1 MDVSMPEST
10 SHIPTEQSSPKSFGI
25 VFSIVFLIV
34 ALYPLVNSEGLR
46 IWALIVSVVFLL
58 LAFVTPKVLTLPNK
72 LWFKFGMLLGSIIAP
87 IVMALVYFVTV
98 LPTGLIMRL
107 LGKDLLK
114 QKLDKNAK
122 SYWIERSEPMGSMKN
137 QF

>member
-1 MDVSMPEST
+1 MSESSSNT
-10 SHIPTEQSSPKSFGI
+10 PIEQSSPKSFGI

-34 ALYPLVNSEGLR
+34 SLYPLTNSEGLS
-46 IWALIVSVVFLL
+46 IWAIIVSTIFLL
-58 LAFVTPKVLTLPNK
+58 LAFAAPKTLATPNK
-72 LWFKFGMLLGSIIAP
+72 LWLKFGILLGSIIAP
-87 IVMALVYFVTV
+87 IVMAFVYFITV

>member
-1 MDVSMPEST
+1 MSEISSHVS
-10 SHIPTEQSSPKSFGI
+10 TEQSSEKSFGV

-34 ALYPLVNSEGLR
+34 ALYPLINSESLR
-46 IWALIVSVVFLL
+46 IWALVVSTIFFL
-58 LAFVTPKVLTLPNK
+58 LAFLAPQVLVLPNK
-72 LWFKFGMLLGSIIAP
+72 LWFKFGLLLGSIIAP
-87 IVMALVYFVTV
+87 IVMAMVYFITV
-98 LPTGLIMRL
+98 LPTGIIMRF

-114 QKLDKNAK
+114 QKLDNNAK

>member
-1 MDVSMPEST
+1 MTEISRHVS
-10 SHIPTEQSSPKSFGI
+10 TEQSSEKSFGV

-34 ALYPLVNSEGLR
+34 ALYPLINSESLR
-46 IWALIVSVVFLL
+46 IWALAVSIIFFL
-58 LAFVTPKVLTLPNK
+58 LAFLAPKILVLPNK
-72 LWFKFGMLLGSIIAP
+72 FWFKFGLLLGSIVAP
-87 IVMALVYFVTV
+87 IVMAFVYFVTV

-122 SYWIERSEPMGSMKN
+122 SYWVKRSEPMGSMKN

>member
-1 MDVSMPEST
+1 MSENNS
-10 SHIPTEQSSPKSFGI
+10 QSSTGQSSEKSFGI

-34 ALYPLVNSEGLR
+34 ALYPLTNFKDIHL
-46 IWALIVSVVFLL
+46 WAIIVSAVFLI
-58 LAFVTPKVLTLPNK
+58 LAFVAPNVLSLPNK
-72 LWFKFGMLLGSIIAP
+72 LWFKFGIMLGSIFTP
-87 IVMALVYFVTV
+87 IVMALVYFLTV

-122 SYWIERSEPMGSMKN
+122 SYWINRTEPLGSMKN
-137 QF
+137 QFKEFY

>member
-1 MDVSMPEST
+1 MSEID
-10 SHIPTEQSSPKSFGI
+10 SHISTEQSSEKSFGV

-34 ALYPLVNSEGLR
+34 ALYPLINSEGLR
-46 IWALIVSVVFLL
+46 IWALVVSIIFFL
-58 LAFVTPKVLTLPNK
+58 LAFLAPKILVLPNK
-72 LWFKFGMLLGSIIAP
+72 LWFKFGLLVGSIVAP
-87 IVMALVYFVTV
+87 IVMTLIYFVTV

-122 SYWIERSEPMGSMKN
+122 SYWIERKEPMGSMRN
-137 QF
+137 QY

>member
-1 MDVSMPEST
+1 MTEISRYVS
-10 SHIPTEQSSPKSFGI
+10 TEQSSEKSFGV

-34 ALYPLVNSEGLR
+34 SLFPPLINSEGLR
-46 IWALIVSVVFLL
+46 IWALVVSIIFFL
-58 LAFVTPKVLTLPNK
+58 LAFLAPKILVLPNK
-72 LWFKFGMLLGSIIAP
+72 LWFKFGLLIGSIVSP
-87 IVMALVYFVTV
+87 IVMAFVYFVTV

-122 SYWIERSEPMGSMKN
+122 SYWVKRSEPMGSMKN

>member
-1 MDVSMPEST
+1 MIQEK
-10 SHIPTEQSSPKSFGI
+10 SSDKSFGI
-25 VFSIVFLIV
+25 VFSIVFLII
-34 ALYPLVNSEGLR
+34 ALYPLVSSEQVRL
-46 IWALIVSVVFLL
+46 WALAISIVFFF
-58 LAFVTPKVLTLPNK
+58 LAFAAPKILTLPNK
-72 LWFKFGMLLGSIIAP
+72 LWFKFGILLGSIIAP
-87 IVMALVYFVTV
+87 IVMALVYFITV

-122 SYWIERSEPMGSMKN
+122 SYWIERGKPMGSMKN

>member
-1 MDVSMPEST
+1 M
-10 SHIPTEQSSPKSFGI
+10 
-25 VFSIVFLIV
+25 
-34 ALYPLVNSEGLR
+34 NSESLR
-46 IWALIVSVVFLL
+46 IWALVISIIFFL
-58 LAFVTPKVLTLPNK
+58 LAFLAPKILVLPNK
-72 LWFKFGMLLGSIIAP
+72 LWFKFGLLIGSIVAP
-87 IVMALVYFVTV
+87 IVITLVYFVTV

-122 SYWIERSEPMGSMKN
+122 SYWIERKEPMGSMKN

>member
-1 MDVSMPEST
+1 MTEISRHVS
-10 SHIPTEQSSPKSFGI
+10 TEQSSEKSFGV

-34 ALYPLVNSEGLR
+34 ALYPLINSEGLR
-46 IWALIVSVVFLL
+46 IWALVVSIIFFL
-58 LAFVTPKVLTLPNK
+58 LAFLAPKILVFPNK
-72 LWFKFGMLLGSIIAP
+72 LWFKFGLLLGSIVAP
-87 IVMALVYFVTV
+87 IVMAFVYFVTV

-122 SYWIERSEPMGSMKN
+122 SYWIERKEPIGSMKN

>member
-1 MDVSMPEST
+1 MTETSRHVS
-10 SHIPTEQSSPKSFGI
+10 TEQSSEKSFGV
-25 VFSIVFLIV
+25 VFSIVFSIV
-34 ALYPLVNSEGLR
+34 ALYPLINSEGLR
-46 IWALIVSVVFLL
+46 IWALVVSIIFFL
-58 LAFVTPKVLTLPNK
+58 LAFIAPKVLVFPNK
-72 LWFKFGMLLGSIIAP
+72 LWFKFGLLIGSIVAP
-87 IVMALVYFVTV
+87 IVMAFVYFVTV

-122 SYWIERSEPMGSMKN
+122 SYWIERKEPMGSMKN

>member
-1 MDVSMPEST
+1 MTEISKHVS
-10 SHIPTEQSSPKSFGI
+10 TEQSSEKSFGV

-34 ALYPLVNSEGLR
+34 ALYPLINSEGLR
-46 IWALIVSVVFLL
+46 VSALVVSIIFVFL
-58 LAFVTPKVLTLPNK
+58 AFIAPKVLVFPNK
-72 LWFKFGMLLGSIIAP
+72 LWFKFGLLLGSIVAP
-87 IVMALVYFVTV
+87 IVMAFVYFFTV

-122 SYWIERSEPMGSMKN
+122 SYWIERKEPMGSMKN

>member
-1 MDVSMPEST
+1 MSEIVSHVS
-10 SHIPTEQSSPKSFGI
+10 TEQSSEKSFGV

-34 ALYPLVNSEGLR
+34 SLYPLTNSEGLR
-46 IWALIVSVVFLL
+46 IWALFVSVIFLL
-58 LAFVTPKVLTLPNK
+58 LAYVAPKILSLPNK
-72 LWFKFGMLLGSIIAP
+72 LWFKFGLLIGSIVAP
-87 IVMALVYFVTV
+87 IVITLVYFVTV

-114 QKLDKNAK
+114 QKLDENAK
-122 SYWIERSEPMGSMKN
+122 SYWIERKEPIGPMKN

>member
-1 MDVSMPEST
+1 MSKTT
-10 SHIPTEQSSPKSFGI
+10 SHIAIEQSSPKSFGI
-25 VFSIVFLIV
+25 VFSIVFFIV
-34 ALYPLVNSEGLR
+34 GLYPLVNSEGLR

-58 LAFVTPKVLTLPNK
+58 LAFVTPKVLILPNK

-87 IVMALVYFVTV
+87 IVMALVYFLTV

-114 QKLDKNAK
+114 QKLDKNTK
-122 SYWIERSEPMGSMKN
+122 SYWIERSEPIGSMKN

>member
-1 MDVSMPEST
+1 MSELT
-10 SHIPTEQSSPKSFGI
+10 SRITINQGSEKSFGI

-34 ALYPLVNSEGLR
+34 ALYPLIDSEGLR
-46 IWALIVSVVFLL
+46 IWALIISTIFLL
-58 LAFVTPKVLTLPNK
+58 LAFIAPNTLSLPNK
-72 LWFKFGMLLGSIIAP
+72 LWFKFGILLGSIIAL
-87 IVMALVYFVTV
+87 IVMAFVYFLTV
-98 LPTGLIMRL
+98 LPIGLIMRL

>member
-1 MDVSMPEST
+1 MSEFN
-10 SHIPTEQSSPKSFGI
+10 SHIKVVKGAEKSFGV
-25 VFSIVFLIV
+25 VF
-34 ALYPLVNSEGLR
+34 
-46 IWALIVSVVFLL
+46 SVVFSLIGL
-58 LAFVTPKVLTLPNK
+58 YPMIDGGDVYLWAIGIGIIFIALAYLAPKTLSMPNR
-72 LWFKFGMLLGSIIAP
+72 LWFKFGILLGSIIAP

-122 SYWIERSEPMGSMKN
+122 SYWIKRSEPIGSMKN

>member
-1 MDVSMPEST
+1 MKSKVKEGGNR
-10 SHIPTEQSSPKSFGI
+10 SFGI
-25 VFSIVFLIV
+25 VFSTVFLIL
-34 ALYPLVNSEGLR
+34 ALYPLINSEGVR
-46 IWALIVSVVFLL
+46 IWAIAISAIFLL
-58 LAFVTPKVLTLPNK
+58 LALIVPKTLSIPNK
-72 LWFKFGMLLGSIIAP
+72 LWFKFGVLLGSIIAP
-87 IVMALVYFVTV
+87 IVMAIVYFLTV

-122 SYWIERSEPMGSMKN
+122 SYWIKRSEPMGSMKN